1 MWRNS
6 FPKLFCE
13 LIGAFVVWSIKGF
26 KGKYVD
32 EIAGPYDL
40 GTKSTR
46 NFLITGAIFIVVI
59 LIALEYEKKQE
70 RNDNIIHITIEK

>member
-13 LIGAFVVWSIKGF
+13 LIGAFVVWTFKGF
-26 KGKYVD
+26 KGKYAD
-32 EIAGPYDL
+32 EMAGPYDL
-40 GTKSTR
+40 GMKSTR

-59 LIALEYEKKQE
+59 LIGLEYEKKHQQ
-70 RNDNIIHITIEK
+70 NDRIIQITIKE